1 MEKTIYSAGR
11 KEVSAKL
18 IAAREE
24 ANLTQRQVEQSLG
37 LSQSELSKIENGQRK
52 VEFLVLL
59 RLANFYSKSIN
70 YFIPDNF

>member
-11 KEVSAKL
+11 KQVSAKL

-70 YFIPDNF
+70 YFIPDGF